1 MISYK
6 KANREYYEYY
16 ECTATTSG
24 QAITANRQTNG
35 QASTTSR
42 QTGTANGE
50 TSSST
55 NGQASTTQDQTN
67 SASTMSDKISSAI
80 ITILY

>member
-16 ECTATTSG
+16 ECTTTTSG

-35 QASTTSR
+35 QVSTTSR

-50 TSSST
+50 TNSTT
-55 NGQASTTQDQTN
+55 NGQASTTHDQTN

-80 ITILY
+80 ITILH

>member
-16 ECTATTSG
+16 ECTTTTSG

-35 QASTTSR
+35 QAITTS
-42 QTGTANGE
+42 
-50 TSSST
+50 TSSTT
-55 NGQASTTQDQTN
+55 NGQMSTTHDQTN

-80 ITILY
+80 ITILH